1 MYMRGASPIPNNVIQ
16 NLYAKADVASKS
28 SRRSYN
34 SLEDDDSHANNTIN
48 ITYTT
53 APSIAQTPKSEVHA
67 PQVPT
72 TKKEETK
79 ADVDENLPTTNVN
92 NANTFAVIIAN
103 EHYQDVAEVPYASN
117 DGAIFAEYCKKSLG
131 LPATNVH
138 LVKNATLNNMKR
150 EINWLKQVSD
160 AYKEMLKE
168 AGISEKR
175 IPAVLRVADLSG
187 VKLDE
192 DGNIKDKD
200 KLVESVKEEWSDFIQ
215 AKGAKGADTKTPPDN
230 NGGTLTKDDI
240 LKIKD
245 AGERQQKIAEN
256 HELFGF

>member
-1 MYMRGASPIPNNVIQ
+1 MALTRKMLKGMGLTEEQIDTIIEAHTDTVNALKDERDKYKDDAEKLPGVQSE
-16 NLYAKADVASKS
+16 LDELKKKAGDGFEQK
-28 SRRSYN
+28 YKD
-34 SLEDDDSHANNTIN
+34 LQKEYEDYKKDQEDKANR
-48 ITYTT
+48 
-53 APSIAQTPKSEVHA
+53 AA
-67 PQVPT
+67 
-72 TKKEETK
+72 
-79 ADVDENLPTTNVN
+79 
-92 NANTFAVIIAN
+92 
-103 EHYQDVAEVPYASN
+103 
-117 DGAIFAEYCKKSLG
+117 
-131 LPATNVH
+131 
-138 LVKNATLNNMKR
+138 
-150 EINWLKQVSD
+150 VSD

-187 VKLDE
+187 IKLDK

>member
-1 MYMRGASPIPNNVIQ
+1 MALTRKMLKGMGLTEEQIDTIIEAHTDTVNALKDERDQYKENAEKLPGVQKELDDLKEKAGEGFEQ
-16 NLYAKADVASKS
+16 KYKDLQKEYEDYKKEQQDKADRA
-28 SRRSYN
+28 
-34 SLEDDDSHANNTIN
+34 A
-48 ITYTT
+48 
-53 APSIAQTPKSEVHA
+53 
-67 PQVPT
+67 
-72 TKKEETK
+72 
-79 ADVDENLPTTNVN
+79 
-92 NANTFAVIIAN
+92 
-103 EHYQDVAEVPYASN
+103 
-117 DGAIFAEYCKKSLG
+117 
-131 LPATNVH
+131 
-138 LVKNATLNNMKR
+138 
-150 EINWLKQVSD
+150 VSD

-168 AGISEKR
+168 AGVSEKR
-175 IPAVLRVADLSG
+175 IPAVMRVADLSG
-187 VKLDE
+187 VKLDK

>member
-1 MYMRGASPIPNNVIQ
+1 MSLTRKMLKGMGLTEEQIDTIIEAHTDTVNALKDERDQYKENAEKLPGVQ
-16 NLYAKADVASKS
+16 KELDDLKKKAGEGFEQK
-28 SRRSYN
+28 YN
-34 SLEDDDSHANNTIN
+34 DLQKEYED
-48 ITYTT
+48 Y
-53 APSIAQTPKSEVHA
+53 
-67 PQVPT
+67 
-72 TKKEETK
+72 KKEQQDK
-79 ADVDENLPTTNVN
+79 ANR
-92 NANTFAVIIAN
+92 AA
-103 EHYQDVAEVPYASN
+103 
-117 DGAIFAEYCKKSLG
+117 
-131 LPATNVH
+131 
-138 LVKNATLNNMKR
+138 
-150 EINWLKQVSD
+150 VSD

-168 AGISEKR
+168 AGVSEKR
-175 IPAVLRVADLSG
+175 IPAVMRVADLSG
-187 VKLDE
+187 VKLDK

>member
-1 MYMRGASPIPNNVIQ
+1 MSLTRKMLKGMGLTEEQIDTIIEAHTDTVNALKDERDQYKDDAGKLPGVQKELDDLKKKAGEGFEQKYNDLKKEYEDYKKDQ
-16 NLYAKADVASKS
+16 QDKADRA
-28 SRRSYN
+28 
-34 SLEDDDSHANNTIN
+34 A
-48 ITYTT
+48 
-53 APSIAQTPKSEVHA
+53 
-67 PQVPT
+67 
-72 TKKEETK
+72 
-79 ADVDENLPTTNVN
+79 
-92 NANTFAVIIAN
+92 
-103 EHYQDVAEVPYASN
+103 
-117 DGAIFAEYCKKSLG
+117 
-131 LPATNVH
+131 
-138 LVKNATLNNMKR
+138 
-150 EINWLKQVSD
+150 VSD

-168 AGISEKR
+168 AGVSEKR
-175 IPAVLRVADLSG
+175 IPAVMRVADLSG
-187 VKLDE
+187 VKLDK

>member
-1 MYMRGASPIPNNVIQ
+1 MALTRKMLKGMGLTEEQIDTIIEAHTDTVNALKDERDQYKENAEKLPGVQ
-16 NLYAKADVASKS
+16 KELDDLKKKAGEGFEQKYKDLQKE
-28 SRRSYN
+28 Y
-34 SLEDDDSHANNTIN
+34 ED
-48 ITYTT
+48 Y
-53 APSIAQTPKSEVHA
+53 
-67 PQVPT
+67 
-72 TKKEETK
+72 KKEQQDK
-79 ADVDENLPTTNVN
+79 ANR
-92 NANTFAVIIAN
+92 AA
-103 EHYQDVAEVPYASN
+103 
-117 DGAIFAEYCKKSLG
+117 
-131 LPATNVH
+131 
-138 LVKNATLNNMKR
+138 
-150 EINWLKQVSD
+150 VSD

-168 AGISEKR
+168 AGVSEKR
-175 IPAVLRVADLSG
+175 IPAVMRVADLSG
-187 VKLDE
+187 VKLDK

>member
-1 MYMRGASPIPNNVIQ
+1 MALTRKMLKGMGLTEEQIDTIIEAHTDTVNALKDERDQYKEDAEKLPGVQ
-16 NLYAKADVASKS
+16 KELDDLKKKAGEGFEQK
-28 SRRSYN
+28 YN
-34 SLEDDDSHANNTIN
+34 DLQKEYED
-48 ITYTT
+48 Y
-53 APSIAQTPKSEVHA
+53 
-67 PQVPT
+67 
-72 TKKEETK
+72 KKEQQDK
-79 ADVDENLPTTNVN
+79 ANR
-92 NANTFAVIIAN
+92 AA
-103 EHYQDVAEVPYASN
+103 
-117 DGAIFAEYCKKSLG
+117 
-131 LPATNVH
+131 
-138 LVKNATLNNMKR
+138 
-150 EINWLKQVSD
+150 VSD

-168 AGISEKR
+168 AGVSEKR
-175 IPAVLRVADLSG
+175 IPAVMRVADLSG
-187 VKLDE
+187 VKLDK